1 MSSTPH
7 PVSRTMMGLKR
18 SFTTQEASCEERLL
32 MLPIPNILLF
42 PHTAFAPIA
51 PNDDGGD
58 SLFIVMNNV

>member
-1 MSSTPH
+1 
-7 PVSRTMMGLKR
+7 MGLKR